1 MKKIISILIAFIL
14 CFSTCIP
21 AFAAENSICS
31 VTYGNASQFIF
42 NPNDGDLFENFKGV
56 MPGDVLSQKI
66 ILSNKLSSKDITL
79 YMRAEVDEKYK
90 DFLDYITIRVE
101 LFNNDNKDGKVLAE
115 NKASVPGTL
124 EDNTSL
130 GTYSPNE
137 SGYLMVTIS
146 VDKSMGNE
154 FKKASGIIDWIFSAE
169 EGKEVIVTPPDIPH
183 TGTDGNWFPFVL
195 LGASVL
201 AIVITVL
208 TKKKS
213 KPQEEETKE

>member
-1 MKKIISILIAFIL
+1 MKKIISVLIAFIL
-14 CFSTCIP
+14 CFSMCVP

-66 ILSNKLSSKDITL
+66 ILSNKLSSRDVNL

-101 LFNNDNKDGKVLAE
+101 LFNNDYKDGKVLAE
-115 NKASVPGTL
+115 NKASVPGAL

-130 GTYSPNE
+130 GKYSPNE
-137 SGYLMVTIS
+137 SGYLLVTIS

-183 TGTDGNWFPFVL
+183 TGSDGNWLPFVL
-195 LGASVL
+195 LGVSLL
-201 AIVITVL
+201 AIIITIL

-213 KPQEEETKE
+213 KPQEEKSEE